1 MFRSIS
7 LYLVVCPVKKGYIY
21 KVMRDSMEMQERIQT
36 LAVTDRILSLKEKTV
51 SVPRYLSVDQ
61 ARIIT
66 RIYRENEASPV
77 SLKRARAL
85 AASLRE
91 MPISIDPQ
99 ELLIGNR
106 TPEIRAGVIFPEA
119 GISWI
124 AKELDS
130 LPVRPQDPFQVRDS
144 DKKIFLEEIE
154 PFWSGNTLE
163 DHIYG
168 AYGDE
173 LSAIE
178 KVVKINQKDH
188 AQGHICPNVE
198 KWLSLGPSGLLE
210 IARKGRKSA
219 SPGQAYFYNSTCL
232 VLEAAIDFIRRYAE
246 LAESEIEEQK
256 DPLKRKNLE
265 EIQSMCLHL
274 AEQAPRTFREAL
286 QSTWFLFVLLHMESN
301 ASSFSPGRMDQYLYP
316 FFQKEMES
324 GTLDLDSALEL
335 IDALFLKFNQIVYMR
350 NAHSARYFA
359 GFPIG
364 FNVALGGQTR
374 HGKDAANTLSYLFL
388 KAQDHIALPQPNLT
402 ARLHKGS
409 PHAFVMECSRVI
421 GLGSGMPQIMN
432 DESIIPSLKNAGLE
446 HQDALDYALVGC
458 VELSSQG
465 KSLGWSDAAM
475 FNMVKSLELALNN
488 GVCMLTGKQMGP
500 KSGYLNNFQSFAD
513 LEKAFV
519 LQIDHFTDRMIKACE
534 FVEAAHQRHLPSA
547 MLSTVVDDCLEKGVD
562 VTAGGAHYNLSGI
575 QAIQVANVA
584 DSLAVLKKLIY
595 QDKELGKEEFIQ
607 ALQENF
613 KNREELRLSCLES
626 VPKYGNDVAWVDELG
641 AKWVEYFNDRL
652 KTHVNFRGGEYIL
665 GLYTVSAHVPMGQNV
680 GATPDGRLACTP
692 LADGGISPMY
702 GQDRNGP
709 TAVLASV
716 SRIPSLLAGNG
727 TLLNMKFLPSFFHT
741 MKDREKFA
749 SFLKAFVR
757 MPIHHIQ
764 FNVVKREDLIEAKKH
779 PERYLGLTIRVAG
792 YTAYFVELA
801 EELQDEIIERTCHG
815 MIL

>member
-1 MFRSIS
+1 
-7 LYLVVCPVKKGYIY
+7 
-21 KVMRDSMEMQERIQT
+21 MEIQERIQT
-36 LAVTDRILSLKEKTV
+36 LVLTDRIFSLKEKTV
-51 SVPRYLSVDQ
+51 SVSRFLSVDQ

-66 RIYRENEASPV
+66 RIYRENEASTV
-77 SLKRARAL
+77 SLKRAKAL

-91 MPISIDPQ
+91 MPICIDPQ
-99 ELLIGNR
+99 ELLVGNR

-124 AKELDS
+124 TRELDS
-130 LPVRPQDPFQVRDS
+130 LPERPQDPFLVRDS

-163 DHIYG
+163 DHIFG

-198 KWLSLGPSGLLE
+198 LWLTQGPSGLLE
-210 IARKGRKSA
+210 IARKARESA
-219 SPGQAYFYNSTCL
+219 SPGQVDFYNSTCL
-232 VLEAAIDFIRRYAE
+232 VLEAAIDFIRRYAG
-246 LAESEIEEQK
+246 LAESKLSESEDIAEQ
-256 DPLKRKNLE
+256 DELR
-265 EIQSMCLHL
+265 EIQGMCLRL
-274 AEQAPRTFREAL
+274 ADQAPRTFREAL

-301 ASSFSPGRMDQYLYP
+301 ASSFSPGRMDQYLYH
-316 FFQKEMES
+316 FFQKEMDS

-335 IDALFLKFNQIVYMR
+335 IDALFIKFNQIVYMR

-364 FNVALGGQTR
+364 FNVTLGGQTR
-374 HGKDAANTLSYLFL
+374 QGKDATNTLSYLFL
-388 KAQDHIALPQPNLT
+388 KAQDHIALPQPNLS
-402 ARLHKGS
+402 ARLYKES
-409 PHAFVMECSRVI
+409 PHSFVMECSRVI

-432 DESIIPSLKNAGLE
+432 DESIIPSLKNAGLG
-446 HQDALDYALVGC
+446 HQDALDYAVVGC

-475 FNMVKSLELALNN
+475 FNLVKSLELALNN
-488 GVCMLTGKQMGP
+488 GKCMLTGKQMGP
-500 KSGYLNNFQSFAD
+500 QSGYLKDFKSFAD
-513 LEKAFV
+513 LEKAFAF
-519 LQIDHFTDRMIKACE
+519 QIDHFTERMIRACE
-534 FVEAAHQRHLPSA
+534 FVEAAHQQLLPSA
-547 MLSTVVDDCLEKGVD
+547 LLSTVVEDCLGKGLD
-562 VTAGGAHYNLSGI
+562 VTAGGAQYNFSGI

-584 DSLAVLKKLIY
+584 DSLAALKKLVY
-595 QDKELGKEEFIQ
+595 QDKVFDKMEFLR
-607 ALQENF
+607 ALQNNF
-613 KNREELRLSCLES
+613 KDQDELRLGCLES
-626 VPKYGNDVAWVDELG
+626 VPKYGNDVEWVDELG
-641 AKWVEYFNDRL
+641 SRWVRYFNARIR
-652 KTHVNFRGGEYIL
+652 TYRNCRGGDYIL

-680 GATPDGRLACTP
+680 GATPDGRLARAP

-702 GQDRNGP
+702 GQDLHGP
-709 TAVLASV
+709 TAVLASA
-716 SRIPSLLAGNG
+716 SRIPSVLAGNG

-741 MKDREKFA
+741 VKDRAKFA

-757 MPIHHIQ
+757 LPIHHVQ
-764 FNVVKREDLIEAKKH
+764 FNVVKREDLLEAKQH

-801 EELQDEIIERTCHG
+801 EDLQDEIIKRTCHG